1 MAEYEK
7 DKHFSWGWMLG
18 GAVIM
23 VIVRWFALFVAVGTG
38 IQDLWALAAIISG
51 TYLIGGFVIGWK
63 SEGQTI
69 VEAGLAALIS
79 MGTYY
84 LAIAGLAVILVP
96 VVAVAL
102 LGVPFAAAVLGAWI
116 GEKVQGDV
124 IVTKDD

>member
-7 DKHFSWGWMLG
+7 DKHFSWGWTLG

-23 VIVRWFALFVAVGTG
+23 LIVRWFALFVAVGTG
-38 IQDLWALAAIISG
+38 IQDLWALAAIVSG

-84 LAIAGLAVILVP
+84 LAIAGLTAILVP
-96 VVAVAL
+96 VVAVVM
-102 LGVPFAAAVLGAWI
+102 LGVPFGTAVLGAWI

>member
-23 VIVRWFALFVAVGTG
+23 LIVRWFALFVAVGTG
-38 IQDLWALAAIISG
+38 VQELWALAAIVSG

-69 VEAGLAALIS
+69 LEAGLAALIS

-84 LAIAGLAVILVP
+84 LAIAGIAAITVP
-96 VVAVAL
+96 AIAIAL
-102 LGVPFAAAVLGAWI
+102 LGVPFGTAVLGAWI